1 MPTHSPKPFDRFDL
15 DLARAVLEQLIERFE
30 TLDVGP
36 LDAAT
41 INQVFAEQGVYQLFQ
56 AKRLV
61 YAGKTSKVLP
71 RRLLRHLRLLS
82 GRKNINLA
90 DLGFKAVVINR
101 NWMPSIHE
109 GMVINHYTRLG
120 LCEWNQTGFGNNDPG
135 RNREDTIK
143 NKFDLDFPINERF
156 VCSCIDPRD
165 WNALELL
172 VKLKKKLPFLF
183 RYQCD
188 PRKRYTKG
196 SIKYNSLTIKVP
208 QSSLSLSDLIRVVID
223 QFPDGWQ
230 TTFFPSHV
238 ILYAEAP
245 TRIYTNATLVIRKP

>member
-1 MPTHSPKPFDRFDL
+1 MSTHSPKPFDRFDL

-30 TLDVGP
+30 SLDVGP

-41 INQVFAEQGVYQLFQ
+41 INQVPAEQGVYQLFLPN
-56 AKRLV
+56 RLM
-61 YAGKTSKVLP
+61 YAGKTSKQLP

-90 DLGFKAVVINR
+90 DLGFKAVVINK
-101 NWMPSIHE
+101 NWLPSIHE
-109 GMVINHYTRLG
+109 GMVITPYTKLG
-120 LCEWNQTGFGNNDPG
+120 LCEWNQTGFGDNDPG

-143 NKFDLDFPINERF
+143 NKFDLDFPINEQF
-156 VCSCIDPRD
+156 VCACIDPRD
-165 WNALELL
+165 WNALALL

-196 SIKYNSLTIKVP
+196 SIKYNSLTITVP
-208 QSSLSLSDLIRVVID
+208 RPNLSIRDLLRVGID

-230 TTFFPSHV
+230 ATFFPSHV
-238 ILYAEAP
+238 ILYEEDP
-245 TRIYTNATLVIRKP
+245 TRVYQNATLVIRKP